1 MAIAGEPQHENV
13 NSDRITVNVSGAVFE
28 VRDGLL
34 KQFPQTLLGSPSKR
48 VKYYDPCREQ
58 YFFDRHRVAFEAILF
73 FYQSGG
79 RISCPE
85 NVPKKVF
92 EDEIRYF
99 EIPDENEPSSRMYKR
114 VILGNK
120 IDSGHLHPCQRKLWE
135 IFESPNSSTT
145 AKYLGFFSQFIVVLS
160 VVTSCLRTVEYLQ
173 ELLNKQFNDSSTD
186 TGTPGFPSQQS
197 HFANNLWF
205 SFDVVCYGWFS
216 LECAVRV
223 LVSPSKRACFRT
235 WVGII
240 DLLTIFFFYVLL
252 TMKVAFPEAPK
263 KVFNILDIFC
273 LVRVFKLL
281 RYSSNF
287 QILVSTFISG
297 ASELKHLI
305 TFAMVFMVVS
315 ATTMH
320 VVEMENNKST
330 FTSVPSTFWWSIIT
344 ITTIGYGDMV
354 PITNGGKMIAS
365 FCALFGTLMIAL
377 PLFRF
382 AGKLRTFLTTIEER
396 SERSVHW

>member
-1 MAIAGEPQHENV
+1 MAISGEPQNDNV
-13 NSDRITVNVSGAVFE
+13 SDRITVNVSGAVFE

-48 VKYYDPCREQ
+48 VKYYDPRTEQ

-79 RISCPE
+79 RVSCPE
-85 NVPKKVF
+85 NVPKTVF
-92 EDEIRYF
+92 EEEIRYF
-99 EIPDENEPSSRMYKR
+99 EIPEGNDTSSRMYKR
-114 VILGNK
+114 IILGNK
-120 IDSGHLHPCQRKLWE
+120 LDSGHLPPFQRKLWE
-135 IFESPNSSTT
+135 IFEFPKSSAT
-145 AKYLGFFSQFIVVLS
+145 AKYLGIFSQFIVILS

-173 ELLNKQFNDSSTD
+173 ELLDKHFNDSSTD
-186 TGTPGFPSQQS
+186 VETPGFSSQQS
-197 HFANNLWF
+197 HFTNNLWF

-223 LVSPSKRACFRT
+223 LVSPSKSACFRN

-252 TMKVAFPEAPK
+252 TVKVAFPEAPK
-263 KVFNILDIFC
+263 KVFNVLDIFC

-281 RYSSNF
+281 RYSENF
-287 QILVSTFISG
+287 QLLVSTFISG

-305 TFAMVFMVVS
+305 IFAIVFMVLS

-320 VVEMENNKST
+320 FVEMEDSKSS
-330 FTSVPSTFWWSIIT
+330 FTSVPSAFWWSIIT

-354 PITNGGKMIAS
+354 PITVGGKVVAS

-396 SERSVHW
+396 SDRNIKW